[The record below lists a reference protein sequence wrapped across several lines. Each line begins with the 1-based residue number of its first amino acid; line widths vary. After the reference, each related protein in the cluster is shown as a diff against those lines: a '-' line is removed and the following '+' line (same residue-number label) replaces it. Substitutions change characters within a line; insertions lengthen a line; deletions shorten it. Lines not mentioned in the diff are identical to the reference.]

1 MFTDFENDSK
11 SIQTVCIY
19 LVVSIIL
26 IVLFVI
32 SPLKKMPWVSTI
44 GKFACIA
51 LLTYTLYENFI
62 MTYDEENK
70 ANKIC
75 GYILSL
81 FILVLILSIVR
92 KFFITNTNSPV
103 PLVI

>member
-51 LLTYTLYENFI
+51 LLAYTLYENFI

-70 ANKIC
+70 ANK
-75 GYILSL
+75 
-81 FILVLILSIVR
+81 
-92 KFFITNTNSPV
+92 K
-103 PLVI
+103 